1 MGRFDGQVAIVTG
14 AARGIGAAIARRLA
28 SEGARVG
35 VFDLNL
41 DGAETLVQEIRSAGG
56 EGLALACDVAN
67 AEQVEASVK
76 KVVEQYGRLDVL
88 VNNAGVIR
96 DNLLYKMTEDDW
108 NTVIDIHLKGT
119 FLCSREAQ
127 KYMVPQK
134 YGRIINL
141 SSTSALGNR
150 GQVNYS
156 AAKAGIQ
163 GMTRTMAIELGPYGI
178 TVNAIAPGFIQT
190 EMTRA
195 TAERMGISFET
206 MIEEFVKRNPIKR
219 VGTPEDI
226 ANVAAFLASKEAEY
240 VTGQILYVAG
250 RPTV

>member
-1 MGRFDGQVAIVTG
+1 MGRMEGKVAIVTG
-14 AARGIGAAIARRLA
+14 AARGIGAAVAKQLA

-35 VFDLNL
+35 VFDLNVE
-41 DGAETLVQEIRSAGG
+41 GAKEVVAEIQSMGSD
-56 EGLALACDVAN
+56 GLALSCDVSKAD
-67 AEQVEASVK
+67 QVETCFRQ
-76 KVVEQYGRLDVL
+76 VVDSFGRLDIV

-108 NTVIDIHLKGT
+108 DTVIDIHLKGT
-119 FLCSREAQ
+119 FLCSREGQ
-127 KYMVPQK
+127 KYMVPQRSGK
-134 YGRIINL
+134 IVNV

-150 GQVNYS
+150 GQTNYS

-163 GMTRTMAIELGPYGI
+163 GMTRTMAIELGPFGI
-178 TVNAIAPGFIQT
+178 NVNAVAPGFIAT

-195 TAERMGISFET
+195 TAARIGISFEQLT
-206 MIEEFVKRNPIKR
+206 EEFVKSNPIRR

-226 ANVAAFLASKEAEY
+226 AKAVAFLASDDAAY
-240 VTGQILYVAG
+240 ITGQTLYVAG

>member
-1 MGRFDGQVAIVTG
+1 MGRMEGKVAIVTG
-14 AARGIGAAIARRLA
+14 AARGIGAAVAKQLA

-35 VFDLNL
+35 VFDLNVE
-41 DGAETLVQEIRSAGG
+41 GAKEVVAEIQSMGSD
-56 EGLALACDVAN
+56 GLALSCDVSKAD
-67 AEQVEASVK
+67 QVETCFRQ
-76 KVVEQYGRLDVL
+76 VVDSFGRLDIV

-108 NTVIDIHLKGT
+108 DTVIDIHLKGT
-119 FLCSREAQ
+119 FLCSREGQ
-127 KYMVPQK
+127 KYMVPQR
-134 YGRIINL
+134 YGKIVNV

-150 GQVNYS
+150 GQTNYS

-163 GMTRTMAIELGPYGI
+163 GMTRTMAIELGPFGI
-178 TVNAIAPGFIQT
+178 NVNAVAPGFIAT

-195 TAERMGISFET
+195 TAARIGISFEQLT
-206 MIEEFVKRNPIKR
+206 EEFVKSNPIRR

-226 ANVAAFLASKEAEY
+226 AKAVAFLASDDAAY
-240 VTGQILYVAG
+240 ITGQTLYVAG

>member
-1 MGRFDGQVAIVTG
+1 MGKFDGQVAIVTG
-14 AARGIGAAIARRLA
+14 AARGIGAAIARKLA

-41 DGAETLVQEIRSAGG
+41 DGAATVVQEIRAAGG

-67 AEQVEASVK
+67 AEQVVESIK
-76 KVVEQYGRLDVL
+76 KVADQFGKLDIL

-219 VGTPEDI
+219 AGTPEDI
-226 ANVAAFLASKEAEY
+226 ANVAAFLASREAEY

-250 RPTV
+250 RPTI

>member
-28 SEGARVG
+28 SEGAHVG

-41 DGAETLVQEIRSAGG
+41 DGAETVVQEIRSAGG
-56 EGLALACDVAN
+56 EGLALACDVSN
-67 AEQVEASVK
+67 AEQVEASIK
-76 KVVEQYGRLDVL
+76 KVVEQYGKLDIL

>member
-1 MGRFDGQVAIVTG
+1 MGRMEGKIAIVTG
-14 AARGIGAAIARRLA
+14 AARGIGAAVAKQLA

-35 VFDLNL
+35 VFDLNVE
-41 DGAETLVQEIRSAGG
+41 GAKEVVAEIQSMGSD
-56 EGLALACDVAN
+56 GLALSCDVSKAD
-67 AEQVEASVK
+67 QVETCFRQ
-76 KVVEQYGRLDVL
+76 VVDSFGRLDIV

-108 NTVIDIHLKGT
+108 DTVIDIHLKGT
-119 FLCSREAQ
+119 FLCSREGQ
-127 KYMVPQK
+127 KYMVPQRSGK
-134 YGRIINL
+134 IVNV

-150 GQVNYS
+150 GQTNYS

-163 GMTRTMAIELGPYGI
+163 GMTRTMAIELGPFGI
-178 TVNAIAPGFIQT
+178 NVNAVAPGFIAT

-195 TAERMGISFET
+195 TAARIGISFEQLT
-206 MIEEFVKRNPIKR
+206 EEFVKSNPIRR

-226 ANVAAFLASKEAEY
+226 AKAVAFLASDDAAY
-240 VTGQILYVAG
+240 ITGQTLYVAG